1 MRQDRSSESYIPS
14 DQSDQSSYDHR
25 AKSEIT
31 TNACVYELLRCVTEL
46 LRRETEPPV
55 YLEWSI
61 THDTFTVEAGA
72 LKYST
77 TNDGSLVHKVH
88 RGGYWQR
95 ASKYSYCSIESKSW
109 YDVDE
114 KPTSVQ
120 AQEAAHLIGMFSQGA
135 PRSNLQHETILPLVS
150 AAQNIFS
157 IVLGRFPADYARY
170 LQDGYQRED
179 GVFIEIEEC
188 GMFELQE
195 PSDLRTIFTIIVAL
209 HLWLQSV
216 GTKI

>member
-1 MRQDRSSESYIPS
+1 
-14 DQSDQSSYDHR
+14 
-25 AKSEIT
+25 
-31 TNACVYELLRCVTEL
+31 
-46 LRRETEPPV
+46 
-55 YLEWSI
+55 
-61 THDTFTVEAGA
+61 
-72 LKYST
+72 
-77 TNDGSLVHKVH
+77 
-88 RGGYWQR
+88 
-95 ASKYSYCSIESKSW
+95 
-109 YDVDE
+109 
-114 KPTSVQ
+114 
-120 AQEAAHLIGMFSQGA
+120 
-135 PRSNLQHETILPLVS
+135 LPLVS